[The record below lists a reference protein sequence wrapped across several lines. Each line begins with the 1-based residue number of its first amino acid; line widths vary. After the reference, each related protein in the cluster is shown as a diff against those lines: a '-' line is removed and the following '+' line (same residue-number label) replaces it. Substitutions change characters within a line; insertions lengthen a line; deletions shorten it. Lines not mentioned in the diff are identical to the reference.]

1 MLFRSH
7 YARVCPKTNFKCQKE
22 GCNKEHN
29 TLLHPPP
36 SEPDGGGTSQ
46 SQHDREG
53 VRLNTIDGSNSET
66 SYQDGVT
73 VTAETGAGERVCL
86 RVAPLKVQVKESDVP
101 PVETYAL
108 LDSGLEVT
116 LCLEHLQKKL
126 AASGPRLNFT
136 LSGMTR
142 STRVESQLLDI
153 VVTSMD
159 EPVSVEMSN
168 VRTVKQM
175 PISGDCI
182 AKKGDLT
189 R

>member
-1 MLFRSH
+1 M
-7 YARVCPKTNFKCQKE
+7 
-22 GCNKEHN
+22 
-29 TLLHPPP
+29 LHPLP
-36 SEPDGGGTSQ
+36 SEPDGG
-46 SQHDREG
+46 DREG

-73 VTAETGAGERVCL
+73 LIAETGAGERVCL
-86 RVAPLKVQVKESDVP
+86 SVAPLKVQLKESKVP

-108 LDSGLEVT
+108 LDSGSEVT

-126 AASGPRLNFT
+126 AASGPGLNFT
-136 LSGMTR
+136 LSGMTG

-159 EPVSVEMSN
+159 EPVSVELSN
-168 VRTVKQM
+168 VRTVHETN
-175 PISGDCI
+175 
-182 AKKGDLT
+182 ANL